1 MKYVDFL
8 AKEELGMETRE
19 SFLSQRI
26 LLAFIIMEVLN
37 WSSLIISNDICD
49 FLALDLVAGFP
60 IRFGIRAILFLGIVP
75 FILKIPNGQR
85 SFTEYLE
92 DIRITNYKPAER
104 ILIVTIGS
112 IFFLLGGLAIAGIL
126 YGNFS
131 LDFSIIVSNESP
143 LVLIAINAGLW
154 EEIMWRGIVLTLF
167 LKRYSVRT
175 SIAINTV
182 LFTFSHLINLLSRPD
197 LLLMLG
203 QLIFVLIA
211 TPFLAVIFIRTKS
224 LIPGILIHYSVD
236 AFGMLFYASMLQP
249 GPNLIIGGI
258 FMLVGWFVGN
268 ILAFG
273 FLRIYLKDKESI
285 VGEEIENRHTD

>member
-1 MKYVDFL
+1 MKYIDFF
-8 AKEELGMETRE
+8 AKKGLGMETRE

-26 LLAFIIMEVLN
+26 LLAFIILEVLN
-37 WSSLIISNDICD
+37 WSSLLISTDICD
-49 FLALDLVAGFP
+49 FLALDLVTGFP

-75 FILKIPNGQR
+75 FILKIPNGQK

-92 DIRITNYKPAER
+92 DIRITNYKPAR
-104 ILIVTIGS
+104 RSLIVTIGS
-112 IFFLLGGLAIAGIL
+112 IFFLLGGLALAGIL

-131 LDFSIIVSNESP
+131 LDFSLIASNESP
-143 LVLIAINAGLW
+143 LILIAINAGLW

-182 LFTFSHLINLLSRPD
+182 LFALSHLINFLSRPD
-197 LLLMLG
+197 FLLMIG
-203 QLIFVLIA
+203 QMIFVLIA
-211 TPFLAVIFIRTKS
+211 TPFLAYVFIKTES
-224 LIPGILIHYSVD
+224 LLPGILIHYSVD

-249 GPNLIIGGI
+249 GPGLIIGGI
-258 FMLVGWFVGN
+258 CMLVGWFVGN

-273 FLRIYLKDKESI
+273 FLRIYMKEKII
-285 VGEEIENRHTD
+285 VVEEIENRNPD

>member
-1 MKYVDFL
+1 
-8 AKEELGMETRE
+8 METQE

-26 LLAFIIMEVLN
+26 ILAIIIMAVLD
-37 WSSLIISNDICD
+37 WSSLIISKVICD
-49 FLALDLVAGFP
+49 FLALDLVTGFP

-75 FILKIPNGQR
+75 FILKIPNGLR

-92 DIRITNYKPAER
+92 DIRITNYKPAGR
-104 ILIVTIGS
+104 IVIVTVGS
-112 IFFLLGGLAIAGIL
+112 TILLLVGLALAGIL
-126 YGNFS
+126 YGNFF

-143 LVLIAINAGLW
+143 MILIAINAGLW
-154 EEIMWRGIVLTLF
+154 EEIMWRGIVLTLL
-167 LKRYSVRT
+167 LKRYSVRI

-182 LFTFSHLINLLSRPD
+182 LFALAHLINLLAGRD
-197 LLLMLG
+197 ILLMIG

-211 TPFLAVIFIRTKS
+211 TPFLAYVFIKTES
-224 LIPGILIHYSVD
+224 LLPAILIHYSID
-236 AFGMLFYASMLQP
+236 AFGPLFYYPMIQI
-249 GPNLIIGGI
+249 GPDIIIGGI
-258 FMLVGWFVGN
+258 YMLVGWFIGN